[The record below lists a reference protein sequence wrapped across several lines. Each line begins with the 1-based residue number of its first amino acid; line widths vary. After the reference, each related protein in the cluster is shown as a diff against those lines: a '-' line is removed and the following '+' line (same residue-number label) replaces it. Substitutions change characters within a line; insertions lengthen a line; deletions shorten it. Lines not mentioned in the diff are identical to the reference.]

1 MASDMVSTYIQEWTL
16 TAPKYPNPKGPVI
29 LAKPRHF
36 DQIVNNPQFGF
47 VLVKALY
54 GYGKTYGFGY
64 GMYHEARKRGTF
76 DVIYINAREINEKLL
91 ELGGPYSLKAE
102 LLDIIRMIC
111 GGYFI
116 KTPTQKSIVNSDEPE
131 YLGIYLT
138 TRIGIL
144 NKVCSKDKLEHYLE
158 ELGSKDPVRALRAFY
173 INLAASNDKRVVV
186 IIDEFERLTSKGG
199 SLPDPQ
205 TLYGWITKMLDALR
219 PGVIDDM
226 PGRFTLMLLIQETYY
241 PSSLMK
247 DFVSKSG
254 HPMLGRMLMDNN
266 DGSISVRYDKESFLN
281 YMERIITELIN
292 NKLVPLNNLNIIS
305 ALKSSKKVDDLIN
318 KYLTKMPAF
327 VAFSILNEVIG
338 YAVSSN
344 DITIDDVVNKFKH
357 ELDQYPIFKIYAGN
371 KAVAKGDYLAN
382 VAAGLLREYY
392 SRKGIEI
399 IPSRVS
405 AVGFEG
411 AHVTVDDEFKAIVFR
426 LGKVKGEQKYI
437 NTFKKHYGDKLK
449 NYCAQ
454 QQLKK
459 QTQTNCELRFL
470 FVSNVNVGPAYNA
483 LTKLKIIDG
492 VRVNFKLKPV
502 EITYDDLFVL
512 LVSYNNDISVP
523 IGYLSYVNQ
532 RKTEVIHKIFT

>member
-1 MASDMVSTYIQEWTL
+1 
-16 TAPKYPNPKGPVI
+16 
-29 LAKPRHF
+29 
-36 DQIVNNPQFGF
+36 
-47 VLVKALY
+47 
-54 GYGKTYGFGY
+54 
-64 GMYHEARKRGTF
+64 
-76 DVIYINAREINEKLL
+76 
-91 ELGGPYSLKAE
+91 
-102 LLDIIRMIC
+102 
-111 GGYFI
+111 
-116 KTPTQKSIVNSDEPE
+116 
-131 YLGIYLT
+131 
-138 TRIGIL
+138 
-144 NKVCSKDKLEHYLE
+144 
-158 ELGSKDPVRALRAFY
+158 
-173 INLAASNDKRVVV
+173 
-186 IIDEFERLTSKGG
+186 
-199 SLPDPQ
+199 
-205 TLYGWITKMLDALR
+205 
-219 PGVIDDM
+219 
-226 PGRFTLMLLIQETYY
+226 
-241 PSSLMK
+241 
-247 DFVSKSG
+247 
-254 HPMLGRMLMDNN
+254 MLMDNN
-266 DGSISVRYDKESFLN
+266 DGSISVRYDRESFLN

-305 ALKSSKKVDDLIN
+305 VLKSSKKVDNLIS

-344 DITIDDVVNKFKH
+344 DITIDDVINKFKH

-392 SRKGIEI
+392 SGRGIEI

-405 AVGFEG
+405 EVGFEG
-411 AHVTVDDEFKAIVFR
+411 AYVTVDDEFKAIVFR
-426 LGKVKGEQKYI
+426 LGKVKDEQKYI
-437 NTFKKHYGDKLK
+437 NKFKERYGDKLK

-459 QTQTNCELRFL
+459 QAQTNCELRFL

-512 LVSYNNDISVP
+512 LVGYNNDISVP
-523 IGYLSYVNQ
+523 IGYLPYVNQ